1 MTITSWSRPLFAH
14 NFLHGVL
21 DVLAIRVQAD
31 FLNGLARLTATNR
44 SFGSVDGARVIGDG
58 HLSWGRFW
66 GHGGH
71 GPIQQAAI
79 EL

>member
-1 MTITSWSRPLFAH
+1 MTITSWSRRVIGH
-14 NFLHGVL
+14 YFLHYVL
-21 DVLAIRVQAD
+21 DVIAFRVQAD
-31 FLNGLARLTATNR
+31 FLNGLVRLTATNR
-44 SFGSVDGARVIGDG
+44 SFGSVDGTRVIGDG

-71 GPIQQAAI
+71 GPVQQAEI

>member
-1 MTITSWSRPLFAH
+1 MSITACSRPLSRTISCTLSLTSSHFGFRLTSE
-14 NFLHGVL
+14 NVL
-21 DVLAIRVQAD
+21 V
-31 FLNGLARLTATNR
+31 RLTATNR
-44 SFGSVDGARVIGDG
+44 SFGSVEGARVIGDG

-71 GPIQQAAI
+71 GPIQQAEI